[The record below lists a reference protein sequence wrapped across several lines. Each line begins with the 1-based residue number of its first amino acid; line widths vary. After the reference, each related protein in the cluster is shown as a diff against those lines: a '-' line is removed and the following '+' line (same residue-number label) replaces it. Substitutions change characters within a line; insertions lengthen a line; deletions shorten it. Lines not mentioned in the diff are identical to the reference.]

1 MKSTHKSDRVNH
13 LGTEPIN
20 KLLVKLGVPSVIST
34 IITAIYNIVD
44 MAYLGRLHTSAVAAV
59 AIVIPIYFI
68 AGAIGQGI
76 GLGAASLISRKLGEK
91 DLVTV
96 NQTAST
102 SIFLGTIIGVLFG
115 IFGIL
120 FLKPLLLLFGA
131 TETIMLYAV
140 DYARILIIAAFV
152 TINVTIVDS
161 CIRAEGNTMLV
172 MIGML
177 VGTVVN
183 IILDPIFIFT
193 CKMGAA
199 GAAFATVLSQ
209 FINLII
215 VGEYFY
221 SKKSVAHISLC
232 FVTLQKKLLSEIT
245 KIGFPAF
252 IRNTCSSITVIL
264 VNVLLKPYGDYA
276 IATIAIVMR
285 VQMFGIFL
293 AVGLAQGFQPIAG
306 YNFGARKFER
316 LFEAIKK
323 ASLIALLMTFSVAL
337 LNWIAPQWVLR
348 IFTDDIKIIEMGTY
362 ALRVSFVIFPFLGV
376 QIVFTNLFQAI
387 GKAVPAML
395 LALSR
400 QLLFYVPALL
410 ILSKIAK
417 YPGIIW
423 SQPVAD
429 FLTMILAIAFMIG
442 ITRFL
447 QNESITES
455 NQ

>member
-1 MKSTHKSDRVNH
+1 MNKIDQCDRANH
-13 LGTEPIN
+13 LGTEPIS
-20 KLLVKLGVPSVIST
+20 KLLLKLGVPSVIST
-34 IITAIYNIVD
+34 IITAVYNIVD
-44 MAYLGRLHTSAVAAV
+44 MAYLGRLHASAVAAV
-59 AIVIPIYFI
+59 AIVIPIYLI

-91 DLVTV
+91 DLTTV

-102 SIFLGTIIGVLFG
+102 ALFCGTIIGVIFG
-115 IFGIL
+115 IFCII
-120 FLKPLLLLFGA
+120 FLKPMLLIFGA
-131 TETIMLYAV
+131 TDTIMPYAL
-140 DYARILIIAAFV
+140 DYARILILAAFV
-152 TINVTIVDS
+152 TINVTVVDS
-161 CIRAEGNTMLV
+161 CIRAEGNTLLV

-177 VGTVVN
+177 VGTVLN
-183 IILDPIFIFT
+183 IILDPIFIFSL
-193 CKMGAA
+193 KMGSA
-199 GAAFATVLSQ
+199 GAALATVISQ
-209 FINLII
+209 CVNLMI
-215 VGEYFY
+215 VAKYLF
-221 SKKSVAHISLC
+221 SKKSVAHISLS

-252 IRNTCSSITVIL
+252 IRNTTSSITVVL

-285 VQMFGIFL
+285 VQMFGSFL

-306 YNFGARKFER
+306 YNFGARKFDR

-323 ASLIALLMTFSVAL
+323 ASLVAVFMTTSVAL
-337 LNWIAPQWVLR
+337 LNWIVPQWILR
-348 IFTDDIKIIEMGTY
+348 IFTDDAKIIEMGTY
-362 ALRVSFVIFPFLGV
+362 ALRVSFVVFPFLGA

-387 GKAVPAML
+387 GKVVPAML

-423 SQPVAD
+423 AQPVAD
-429 FLTMILAIAFMIG
+429 FITMILAIAFMIR
-442 ITRFL
+442 ITRYL
-447 QNESITES
+447 QNESASEISE
-455 NQ
+455 

>member
-1 MKSTHKSDRVNH
+1 
-13 LGTEPIN
+13 
-20 KLLVKLGVPSVIST
+20 
-34 IITAIYNIVD
+34 
-44 MAYLGRLHTSAVAAV
+44 
-59 AIVIPIYFI
+59 
-68 AGAIGQGI
+68 
-76 GLGAASLISRKLGEK
+76 
-91 DLVTV
+91 
-96 NQTAST
+96 
-102 SIFLGTIIGVLFG
+102 
-115 IFGIL
+115 
-120 FLKPLLLLFGA
+120 
-131 TETIMLYAV
+131 
-140 DYARILIIAAFV
+140 
-152 TINVTIVDS
+152 
-161 CIRAEGNTMLV
+161 
-172 MIGML
+172 
-177 VGTVVN
+177 
-183 IILDPIFIFT
+183 
-193 CKMGAA
+193 MGAA

-209 FINLII
+209 LINLII

>member
-1 MKSTHKSDRVNH
+1 MKSIHKSDRAH
-13 LGTEPIN
+13 LLGTEPIS
-20 KLLVKLGVPSVIST
+20 KLLLKLGVPSVIST
-34 IITAIYNIVD
+34 VITAIYNIVD

-91 DLVTV
+91 DIVTV
-96 NQTAST
+96 NQTAT
-102 SIFLGTIIGVLFG
+102 TAIFLGTVIGIVFGTFG
-115 IFGIL
+115 II

-131 TETIMLYAV
+131 TDTIMPYALN
-140 DYARILIIAAFV
+140 YARILIIAAFV

-161 CIRAEGNTMLV
+161 CIRAEGNTLLV

-177 VGTVVN
+177 VGTILN

-193 CKMGAA
+193 LKMGSA
-199 GAAFATVLSQ
+199 GAALATVLSQ
-209 FINLII
+209 CVNLII

-221 SKKSVAHISLC
+221 SQKSVAHIAFC
-232 FVTLQKKLLSEIT
+232 HITLKKKLLAEMT
-245 KIGFPAF
+245 KIGIPAF
-252 IRNTCSSITVIL
+252 IRNTTNSITVIL

-285 VQMFGIFL
+285 VQMFGIML

-323 ASLIALLMTFSVAL
+323 ASLIALLMTTTVAL
-337 LNWIAPQWVLR
+337 LNWLAPQWVLR
-348 IFTDDIKIIEMGTY
+348 IFTDDYKIIEMGTY
-362 ALRVSFVIFPFLGV
+362 ALRVSFVIFPFLGA

-387 GKAVPAML
+387 GKAIPAML

-429 FLTMILAIAFMIG
+429 FLTMILAITFMIG
-442 ITRFL
+442 ITRYL
-447 QNESITES
+447 QNESYSEL
-455 NQ
+455 NP

>member
-1 MKSTHKSDRVNH
+1 M
-13 LGTEPIN
+13 LGTEPIS
-20 KLLVKLGVPSVIST
+20 KLLLKLGVPSVIST
-34 IITAIYNIVD
+34 VITAIYNIVD

-59 AIVIPIYFI
+59 AIVVPIYFI

-76 GLGAASLISRKLGEK
+76 GLGAASLISRKLGER
-91 DLVTV
+91 DIVTV
-96 NQTAST
+96 NQTAT
-102 SIFLGTIIGVLFG
+102 TAIFLGTVIGIIIGTFG
-115 IFGIL
+115 II

-131 TETIMLYAV
+131 TDTIMPYAL

-161 CIRAEGNTMLV
+161 CIRAEGNTLLV

-177 VGTVVN
+177 VGTILN

-193 CKMGAA
+193 LKMGSA
-199 GAAFATVLSQ
+199 GAALATVLSQ
-209 FINLII
+209 CVNLII

-221 SKKSVAHISLC
+221 SKKSVAHIALC
-232 FVTLQKKLLSEIT
+232 HITLKKRLLTEMT
-245 KIGFPAF
+245 KIGIPAF
-252 IRNTCSSITVIL
+252 IRNTTNSITVIL

-276 IATIAIVMR
+276 IATMAIVMR
-285 VQMFGIFL
+285 VQMFGIML

-306 YNFGARKFER
+306 YNFGARKFDR

-323 ASLIALLMTFSVAL
+323 ASLIALLMTTTIAL

-348 IFTDDIKIIEMGTY
+348 IFTDDNKIIEMGTY
-362 ALRVSFVIFPFLGV
+362 ALRVSFVIFPFLGA

-387 GKAVPAML
+387 GKAIPAML

-410 ILSKIAK
+410 VLSKIAK

-429 FLTMILAIAFMIG
+429 FLTMILAIIFIIG
-442 ITRFL
+442 ISRYL
-447 QNESITES
+447 QNESYSES
-455 NQ
+455 KP